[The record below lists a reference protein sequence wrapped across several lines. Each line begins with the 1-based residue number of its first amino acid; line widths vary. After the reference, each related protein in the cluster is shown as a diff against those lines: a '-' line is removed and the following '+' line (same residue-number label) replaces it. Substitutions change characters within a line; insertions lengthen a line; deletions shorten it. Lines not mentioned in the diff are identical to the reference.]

1 MWEDTVR
8 SQKCWL
14 PLVLFSDSI
23 LQNGEEEVSAVRSC
37 LWCVSIE
44 APAHPPPPL
53 HRTLPKEG
61 AIEHDRVGISDPVPK
76 LALQTPAY
84 SLLAAHCAFLLGG
97 YVPDG
102 SFWNSALPSQ
112 F

>member
-1 MWEDTVR
+1 M
-8 SQKCWL
+8 
-14 PLVLFSDSI
+14 
-23 LQNGEEEVSAVRSC
+23 
-37 LWCVSIE
+37 SIE
-44 APAHPPPPL
+44 APAHLLPPL

-61 AIEHDRVGISDPVPK
+61 AIEHGRVGISDPVPK

-84 SLLAAHCAFLLGG
+84 SLLAAHCAFSLGG